1 MYRNV
6 KRNNPIATVIKNY
19 IDKKSGKVSESR
31 NEIRK
36 RFSGLDWEDQKRI
49 MDAFL
54 DSGKSDREWV
64 YSRLLDLWDPS
75 FEQKVKELWERYHE
89 NRCAWIIIRHFP
101 LDFIK
106 SNLGQFDADRNY
118 YFICLRLAKDKDYVI
133 EKNKL
138 SHIDYM
144 AVLYHTERE
153 FTDDEARDT
162 LFGVVHDCCVKDA
175 YLTRLGFGY
184 SGKRGNVITPAIFRD
199 VDLGIYYLTG
209 LGRAEVVRQ
218 FKVWDKEVG
227 VAIRNSQ
234 ELRAV
239 NTSVNL
245 IDGEA
250 LLVGVKLAN
259 IYAYS
264 FLDEKYKLPSDP
276 SVEDLRKTFE
286 ESLEWFSI

>member
-1 MYRNV
+1 MKKNI

-19 IDKKSGKVSESR
+19 IDKKSGKVSEAR
-31 NEIRK
+31 NEIRR

-64 YSRLLDLWDPS
+64 YPRLLDLWDPF
-75 FEQKVKELWERYHE
+75 FEQKVKGLWERYHE

-101 LDFIK
+101 IEYIK
-106 SNLGQFDADRNY
+106 DNLEQFDADRNY
-118 YFICLRLAKDKDYVI
+118 YFICLRLAKDRDYLI

-138 SHIDYM
+138 SHIDYL
-144 AVLYHTERE
+144 AVLCHTERE
-153 FTDDEARDT
+153 ITDTEARDI
-162 LFGVVHDCCVKDA
+162 LFGVVHDCCVRDA
-175 YLTRLGFGY
+175 CLTDLEYRY
-184 SGKRGNVITPAIFRD
+184 NSRRGEVLTSANFRD

-218 FKVWDKEVG
+218 FKVWDKKVE

-234 ELRAV
+234 EFKMV
-239 NTSVNL
+239 NTFVNL
-245 IDGEA
+245 MDSEA
-250 LLVGVKLAN
+250 LLMSVELAN

-264 FLDEKYKLPSDP
+264 SLDEKYKFPSDP

-286 ESLEWFSI
+286 KSLEWFNI